1 MEKSGMTD
9 ICECH
14 KIDWSGGPGN
24 YKYVDTGGPVDQLKD
39 TFGCQNKVND
49 GKMSLGTYG
58 KVCQYIPGN
67 PGTKFP
73 DHVYKMLLG
82 E

>member
-14 KIDWSGGPGN
+14 KIDWSGGPGD
-24 YKYVDTGGPVDQLKD
+24 YKYVNTREPVDQLKD
-39 TFGCQNKVND
+39 TFSCQNKVNNEN
-49 GKMSLGTYG
+49 MSLGTYV
-58 KVCQYIPGN
+58 KVCQYIPGH

-73 DHVYKMLLG
+73 DHVYKMLS

>member
-1 MEKSGMTD
+1 MDG

-24 YKYVDTGGPVDQLKD
+24 YKYVDTGKPVDHSKG
-39 TFGCQNKVND
+39 TFDCQEKVND
-49 GKMSLGTYG
+49 EKMSLKTYEE
-58 KVCQYIPGN
+58 VCQYIPGK

-73 DHVYKMLLG
+73 DHVYKMILG